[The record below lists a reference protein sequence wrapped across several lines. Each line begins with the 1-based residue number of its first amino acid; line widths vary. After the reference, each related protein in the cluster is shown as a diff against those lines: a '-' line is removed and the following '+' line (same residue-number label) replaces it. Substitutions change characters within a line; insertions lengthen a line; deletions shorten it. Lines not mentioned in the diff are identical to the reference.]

1 MYDMYPSSWRV
12 VDDSERT
19 TRRNG
24 HGVSQG
30 VNGVNGT
37 RRRRRTDRNPDQE
50 AVQKAMNRRDNGG
63 EPLQ

>member
-12 VDDSERT
+12 VVESERS
-19 TRRNG
+19 TR
-24 HGVSQG
+24 HSVHG
-30 VNGVNGT
+30 VNGA
-37 RRRRRTDRNPDQE
+37 RRRRRTDRSSDQE

>member
-19 TRRNG
+19 TRRNTD
-24 HGVSQG
+24 
-30 VNGVNGT
+30 GVNGT